1 MYFLEFPFDPVSV
14 FGSGSI
20 MIVLW
25 RQTRK
30 PSSSLTLFF
39 DQQHSE
45 AQKMYEMMISRIFP
59 SFFHIAN
66 LALPILPNSSIFAR
80 GDD

>member
-1 MYFLEFPFDPVSV
+1 MYYVFFRVSFDPVSV

-30 PSSSLTLFF
+30 PSSFLTLFF
-39 DQQHSE
+39 DQHHSE
-45 AQKMYEMMISRIFP
+45 AQKMYEMMIFP
-59 SFFHIAN
+59 FNIAN
-66 LALPILPNSSIFAR
+66 LALPILPNSFIFAK